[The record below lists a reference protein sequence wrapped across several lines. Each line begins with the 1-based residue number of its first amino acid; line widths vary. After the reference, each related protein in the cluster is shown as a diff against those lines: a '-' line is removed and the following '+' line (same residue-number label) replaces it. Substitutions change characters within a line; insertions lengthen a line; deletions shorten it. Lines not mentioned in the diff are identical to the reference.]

1 VLGAAGFLAIV
12 GAVAA
17 VVIVLTD
24 NGDSRPTRDAYLA
37 QVEAVCRPYNDRLAK
52 IPPPSAVGNP
62 QAVAQSIERALPLV
76 VERAERA
83 QAIEPPSELEDG
95 LRHVFA
101 LSSKAIT
108 ELRAAL
114 RSARRS
120 DVPESAVAMGRFLAV
135 SADAQT
141 AARAIGLSC

>member
-1 VLGAAGFLAIV
+1 MAGFLAIV

-17 VVIVLTD
+17 VVIVLAD
-24 NGDSRPTRDAYLA
+24 NGDPGPTRGEYLA
-37 QVEAVCRPYNDRLAK
+37 QVEAVCRPYSDRLAT
-52 IPPPSAVGNP
+52 IPPPVANGNP
-62 QAVAQSIERALPLV
+62 RALAQSIERGLPIV

-83 QAIEPPSELEDG
+83 QAIEPPSELEDEV
-95 LRHVFA
+95 RHVFA
-101 LSSKAIT
+101 LSSRAIE

-114 RSARRS
+114 RSARRNETR
-120 DVPESAVAMGRFLAV
+120 ESARAMGRFLAV